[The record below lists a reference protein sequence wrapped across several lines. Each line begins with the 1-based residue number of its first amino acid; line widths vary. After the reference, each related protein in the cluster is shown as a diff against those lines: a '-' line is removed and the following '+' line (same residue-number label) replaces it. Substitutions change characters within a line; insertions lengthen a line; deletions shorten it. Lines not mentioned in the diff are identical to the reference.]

1 MLQAFWTFAIQQVSA
16 SRFLVILLYL
26 VADCGCFP
34 AYAQGNQGGSTVVA
48 IDQARS
54 CGSASWLAVGLS
66 GGHAAL
72 ADPRAGELGAFWRT
86 HDAGLTCLAACS
98 DHSVLTGSQVRAVT
112 CTLERASS

>member
-1 MLQAFWTFAIQQVSA
+1 M
-16 SRFLVILLYL
+16 
-26 VADCGCFP
+26 
-34 AYAQGNQGGSTVVA
+34 A

-98 DHSVLTGSQVRAVT
+98 DHSVLTGSQVRVVT
-112 CTLERASS
+112 CTLERASKLIHLMLSAAEHCIFRSGHNAEECVRQKDAIFCLSGCCRTGL

>member
-1 MLQAFWTFAIQQVSA
+1 M
-16 SRFLVILLYL
+16 
-26 VADCGCFP
+26 
-34 AYAQGNQGGSTVVA
+34 VA

-54 CGSASWLAVGLS
+54 GCSASWLAVGLS

-72 ADPRAGELGAFWRT
+72 ADPRVGELGAFWRT

-112 CTLERASS
+112 CTLARASKLIHLILSAAEHCTFRSSHNEEECVRRKRAIFWG